1 MNKAA
6 HAYFQTKVGTTDQGQ
21 LLLML
26 YDGALKYIQQA
37 RTKMLAKD
45 FAGKGIM
52 ISKVI
57 DIVNELAA
65 SLNMDKGGSLAVNLN
80 NLYLLC
86 TARLLRANLKMDVE
100 SLNSVETILSG
111 LRGAYAQ
118 IIETPEA
125 RKAAADIAVRMQ
137 PAGSVTKTAQP
148 IMQHQGTAVPR
159 SHAQAAYGRNAMMPQ
174 QAMDAPAT
182 AAPQP
187 NLPGYSAAPAAMPA
201 APAAPVTPTVA
212 PAASVVAP
220 MASTVAPAASAGV
233 PVASAVAPAAS
244 AAAPAQ
250 AAPRA
255 HVQAFDQAMSQT
267 AAPARGFAP
276 GKLPGAYGKTP
287 QRD

>member
-6 HAYFQTKVGTTDQGQ
+6 NAYFQTKVGTTDQGQ

-65 SLNMDKGGSLAVNLN
+65 SLNMDRGGSLAVNLN

-100 SLNSVETILSG
+100 SLDSVETILSG

-125 RKAAADIAVRMQ
+125 RKVAADIATRMQ
-137 PAGSVTKTAQP
+137 PTGSVTKTAQP

-159 SHAQAAYGRNAMMPQ
+159 AHAQAAYGRNAMMPPT
-174 QAMDAPAT
+174 AMDSAAT
-182 AAPQP
+182 VAAAAAPLP
-187 NLPGYSAAPAAMPA
+187 NLPGYSPAPAASQAVMPA
-201 APAAPVTPTVA
+201 APAAPSA
-212 PAASVVAP
+212 P
-220 MASTVAPAASAGV
+220 SAG
-233 PVASAVAPAAS
+233 
-244 AAAPAQ
+244 AAPVQ
-250 AAPRA
+250 TTPRA
-255 HVQAFDQAMSQT
+255 HVQAFDQAMSQPP
-267 AAPARGFAP
+267 AAPKGFTP
-276 GKLPGAYGKTP
+276 SRLPGAYGKVP
-287 QRD
+287 PRG

>member
-6 HAYFQTKVGTTDQGQ
+6 NAYFQTKVGTTDQGQ

-100 SLNSVETILSG
+100 SLDSVETILSG

-125 RKAAADIAVRMQ
+125 RKAAADIASRMQ
-137 PAGSVTKTAQP
+137 PAGSVSKMAQP
-148 IMQHQGTAVPR
+148 ITQHQGAAVPR
-159 SHAQAAYGRNAMMPQ
+159 SHAQAAYGRSAMGAPDAAA
-174 QAMDAPAT
+174 AM
-182 AAPQP
+182 PQP
-187 NLPGYSAAPAAMPA
+187 NLPGYSPAPAAMQGAPTAAAPTAPA
-201 APAAPVTPTVA
+201 APAA
-212 PAASVVAP
+212 AS
-220 MASTVAPAASAGV
+220 SQ
-233 PVASAVAPAAS
+233 
-244 AAAPAQ
+244 AQ
-250 AAPRA
+250 TMPRA
-255 HVQAFDQAMSQT
+255 HVQSFDQAMGQGGL
-267 AAPARGFAP
+267 PPNGFAP
-276 GKLPGAYGKTP
+276 GRLPGAYGKVP
-287 QRD
+287 PRG

>member
-6 HAYFQTKVGTTDQGQ
+6 NAYFQTKVGTTDQGQ

-100 SLNSVETILSG
+100 SLDSVETILSG

-125 RKAAADIAVRMQ
+125 RKVAADIATRMQ
-137 PAGSVTKTAQP
+137 PTGSVTKTAQP
-148 IMQHQGTAVPR
+148 IMQHQGTVVPR
-159 SHAQAAYGRNAMMPQ
+159 AHAQAAYGRNAMMPPP
-174 QAMDAPAT
+174 AMDASGAAT
-182 AAPQP
+182 VAAAAAPQP
-187 NLPGYSAAPAAMPA
+187 NLPGYSPAPAPVPAASQAAMPA
-201 APAAPVTPTVA
+201 APTPPSAPTVTGAAPVQTP
-212 PAASVVAP
+212 
-220 MASTVAPAASAGV
+220 
-233 PVASAVAPAAS
+233 
-244 AAAPAQ
+244 
-250 AAPRA
+250 PRA
-255 HVQAFDQAMSQT
+255 HVQAFDQAMSQPP
-267 AAPARGFAP
+267 AAPKGFTP
-276 GKLPGAYGKTP
+276 SRLPGAYGKVP
-287 QRD
+287 PRG

>member
-6 HAYFQTKVGTTDQGQ
+6 NAYFQTKVGTTDQGQ

-100 SLNSVETILSG
+100 SLDSVETILSG

-125 RKAAADIAVRMQ
+125 RKAAADIANRMQ
-137 PAGSVTKTAQP
+137 PAGSVSKTAQP
-148 IMQHQGTAVPR
+148 ITQHQGTAVPR
-159 SHAQAAYGRNAMMPQ
+159 SHAQAAYGRSAMTPPQTMGAPDAAAAMP
-174 QAMDAPAT
+174 P
-182 AAPQP
+182 P
-187 NLPGYSAAPAAMPA
+187 NLPGYSPAPAAMLG
-201 APAAPVTPTVA
+201 APT
-212 PAASVVAP
+212 
-220 MASTVAPAASAGV
+220 
-233 PVASAVAPAAS
+233 AVAPAA
-244 AAAPAQ
+244 AASQAQ
-250 AAPRA
+250 DMPRA
-255 HVQAFDQAMSQT
+255 HVQSFDQAMGQGT
-267 AAPARGFAP
+267 LPPNGFVP
-276 GKLPGAYGKTP
+276 GRLPGAYGKVP
-287 QRD
+287 PRG

>member
-6 HAYFQTKVGTTDQGQ
+6 HAYFQTKIGTTDQGQ

-37 RTKMLAKD
+37 RTKMIAKD

-65 SLNMDKGGSLAVNLN
+65 SLNMDRGGSLAVNLN

-86 TARLLRANLKMDVE
+86 TARLLRANLKMDMESLDSVE
-100 SLNSVETILSG
+100 SILSG

-125 RKAAADIAVRMQ
+125 RKAAADIASRMQ

-148 IMQHQGTAVPR
+148 LTQHQGMPVPR
-159 SHAQAAYGRNAMMPQ
+159 AQAQAAYGRNTMPLQ
-174 QAMDAPAT
+174 SQAT
-182 AAPQP
+182 AQP
-187 NLPGYSAAPAAMPA
+187 GIPGYSP
-201 APAAPVTPTVA
+201 APVAPVA
-212 PAASVVAP
+212 PAA
-220 MASTVAPAASAGV
+220 
-233 PVASAVAPAAS
+233 
-244 AAAPAQ
+244 AAPNQ
-250 AAPRA
+250 PEAAPRA
-255 HVQAFDQAMSQT
+255 HVQSFEQAISQMPPVT
-267 AAPARGFAP
+267 TNFAP
-276 GKLPGAYGKTP
+276 GRLPATYGKTTH
-287 QRD
+287 QE

>member
-6 HAYFQTKVGTTDQGQ
+6 NAYFQTKVGTTDQGQ

-86 TARLLRANLKMDVE
+86 TARLLRANLKMDME
-100 SLNSVETILSG
+100 SLDSVETILSG

-125 RKAAADIAVRMQ
+125 RKVAADIATRMQ
-137 PAGSVTKTAQP
+137 PTGSVTKTAQP

-159 SHAQAAYGRNAMMPQ
+159 SHAQAAYGRSAMMPP
-174 QAMDAPAT
+174 QAMEASGAAS

-187 NLPGYSAAPAAMPA
+187 NLPGYSPAPAQAAAPAMPA
-201 APAAPVTPTVA
+201 APTASPT
-212 PAASVVAP
+212 
-220 MASTVAPAASAGV
+220 AGT
-233 PVASAVAPAAS
+233 
-244 AAAPAQ
+244 APAQ
-250 AAPRA
+250 ATARA
-255 HVQAFDQAMSQT
+255 HVQAFDQAMSQPP
-267 AAPARGFAP
+267 AAPRGFIP
-276 GKLPGAYGKTP
+276 SRLPGAYGKVP
-287 QRD
+287 PRD

>member
-137 PAGSVTKTAQP
+137 PTGSITKTAQP
-148 IMQHQGTAVPR
+148 LMQHQGTAVPR
-159 SHAQAAYGRNAMMPQ
+159 SHAQAAYGRSAMTSP
-174 QAMDAPAT
+174 QAMGAPTAGADAPL
-182 AAPQP
+182 P
-187 NLPGYSAAPAAMPA
+187 NLPGYSPAPAAMPVA
-201 APAAPVTPTVA
+201 PAMSDAPAA
-212 PAASVVAP
+212 
-220 MASTVAPAASAGV
+220 
-233 PVASAVAPAAS
+233 
-244 AAAPAQ
+244 AAPPVQ
-250 AAPRA
+250 PAPRA
-255 HVQAFDQAMSQT
+255 HVQAFDQAMSQPP
-267 AAPARGFAP
+267 AAPRGFAP
-276 GKLPGAYGKTP
+276 GRLPGAYGKMP
-287 QRD
+287 SRD